1 MEMADT
7 DFDVVVVGAGF
18 AGLFSLYR
26 LRGMGLRVRVL
37 EAGSG
42 VGGTWFWNR
51 YPGARCDIESLDY
64 QFSFSEELLRDWK
77 WSERY
82 GAQEEILRY
91 MEHVAERFDLYRD
104 ISLDT
109 RVTAAAFD
117 EDRRVWTITTD
128 AGATHTARFC
138 VMATG
143 CLSVPKEPEV
153 AGAGSFR
160 GEIRHTGRWPH
171 EGVDFTGKRVAV
183 IGTGSSGVQVIPFIA
198 EHAAE
203 LTVFQR
209 TPNFIAPAW
218 NGPLDPETAREV
230 VADFT
235 ERRKRIRASMSCLH
249 YPGNDKSALEVS
261 DEERERELRERYAA
275 GGLSM
280 AGAFADVLVDPAANE
295 YVAEFLRGKIRERVQ
310 DPAVAEALMPRSFP
324 WGTKRP
330 CVDTNYYET
339 FNRDN
344 VTLVDLRREPLEE
357 IVTSGV
363 RTSERTYEVDMIVFA
378 TGFDAMTGA
387 LNAID
392 IRGRGGAALRDLWAA
407 GPRTYLG
414 IGVAG
419 FPNLFLITGPG
430 SPSVFA
436 NMVIAAEQHVDWI
449 ADAIDHLCRSGLR
462 SIEPT
467 PEAQEEWVA
476 HVGEIAG
483 MTLVSR
489 ANSWYMGA
497 NVPGKA
503 RVFMPYLGGFGPYQQ
518 RCDEIAA
525 AGYEGFA
532 LA

>member
-1 MEMADT
+1 MADT

-18 AGLFSLYR
+18 AGLYSLYK
-26 LRGMGLRVRVL
+26 LRGMGMRVRVF
-37 EAGSG
+37 EAGAG

-64 QFSFSEELLRDWK
+64 QYSFSDELLQDWQ

-82 GAQEEILRY
+82 PAQGELLRY
-91 MEHVAERFDLYRD
+91 LEHVAERFDLYRD
-104 ISLDT
+104 ISLNT
-109 RVTAAAFD
+109 RVTSAVLE
-117 EDRRVWTITTD
+117 EDSGLWTITTD
-128 AGATHTARFC
+128 TGAAHTRHC
-138 VMATG
+138 IMATG

-153 AGAGSFR
+153 PGAESYR
-160 GEIRHTGRWPH
+160 GEIHHTGRWPN
-171 EGVDFTGKRVAV
+171 EGVDLTGKRVAV
-183 IGTGSSGVQVIPFIA
+183 IGTGSSGIQVIPVIA
-198 EHAAE
+198 EQAAE

-209 TPNFIAPAW
+209 TPNFSAPAW

-230 VADFT
+230 VAGYA
-235 ERRKRIRASMSCLH
+235 ERRRRIRESLSCLH
-249 YPGNDKSALEVS
+249 YPANDKSALEVS
-261 DEERERELRERYAA
+261 EEERERELQQRYEA
-275 GGLSM
+275 GGLNM
-280 AGAFADVLVDPAANE
+280 VGAFADVMIDPAANE
-295 YVAEFLRGKIRERVQ
+295 HVAEFLRRKIRERVA
-310 DPAVAEALMPRSFP
+310 DPALAEALTPRSFP

-339 FNRDN
+339 FNREN

-357 IVTSGV
+357 IVASGV
-363 RTSERTYEVDMIVFA
+363 RTSERTHEVDMIVFA

-392 IRGRGGAALRDLWAA
+392 IRGRDGTGLRDLWAE

-414 IGVAG
+414 IGLAG

-430 SPSVFA
+430 SPSVFS
-436 NMVIAAEQHVDWI
+436 NMVVAAEQHVDWI
-449 ADAIDHLCRSGLR
+449 ADAIEHLRRSGLR

-467 PEAQEEWVA
+467 PEAQEAWVA
-476 HVGEIAG
+476 HVAEIAG
-483 MTLVSR
+483 MTLVR
-489 ANSWYMGA
+489 KANSWYMGA
-497 NVPGKA
+497 NVPGKP
-503 RVFMPYLGGFGPYQQ
+503 RVFMPYLGGFGAYQQ